1 MRNARKTLMIAGG
14 LLVVATGTS
23 YLMLLKADHRAMEE
37 GTAGIADPARTLSAD
52 VRPSDDHAAQGS
64 IRPAPVPAAPA
75 ASKAPTAPAKQ
86 ADAAPQQPTAR
97 VTTAQQPAPASTPAA
112 PRVSVQLQPQQ
123 KVQPQSATQ
132 PSAPQSVTVV
142 TVDAQDSPSSKSDPT
157 QRAPRRRD
165 GLERHAT
172 PNQGTTPE
180 TAALVRE
187 SAKLVP
193 SLPMPNLPVRS
204 STDQHGSSAGSN
216 AVAAA
221 MTEQLVRQSSSIGA
235 SSPAPRDGSA
245 AAK

>member
-64 IRPAPVPAAPA
+64 IRPAPAPAAPA
-75 ASKAPTAPAKQ
+75 APMAPTAPVKQ
-86 ADAAPQQPTAR
+86 APPQPPAPVA
-97 VTTAQQPAPASTPAA
+97 TAQQPAPAPTPAA
-112 PRVSVQLQPQQ
+112 PRVTAQLQPQPQ
-123 KVQPQSATQ
+123 PKAQPQPAAQ
-132 PSAPQSVTVV
+132 PSAPPSVTVV
-142 TVDAQDSPSSKSDPT
+142 TIDAQDSPAPKAAPT

-165 GLERHAT
+165 GLERHPT

-187 SAKLVP
+187 SAKLDP

-204 STDQHGSSAGSN
+204 SADQHGSSAGSN
-216 AVAAA
+216 AVGAA

-235 SSPAPRDGSA
+235 SSPAPKDGSA
-245 AAK
+245 APK

>member
-52 VRPSDDHAAQGS
+52 VRPNDVHAAQGS

-75 ASKAPTAPAKQ
+75 APAAPAKQ
-86 ADAAPQQPTAR
+86 ADAAPQPPPAP
-97 VTTAQQPAPASTPAA
+97 VATAQQPAPASPPVA
-112 PRVSVQLQPQQ
+112 PRVTAQLQPQAQ
-123 KVQPQSATQ
+123 PKVPPQPAAQ
-132 PSAPQSVTVV
+132 PGAPQSVTVV
-142 TVDAQDSPSSKSDPT
+142 TVDAQDSTASKSAPT

-172 PNQGTTPE
+172 PNPGTTPE

-187 SAKLVP
+187 SARLDP
-193 SLPMPNLPVRS
+193 SLPMPSLPVRS
-204 STDQHGSSAGSN
+204 SADQHGSSAGSN

-221 MTEQLVRQSSSIGA
+221 MTEQLVRQSSGIGA
-235 SSPAPRDGSA
+235 ASPAPKDGSA
-245 AAK
+245 AGK

>member
-1 MRNARKTLMIAGG
+1 MPGERSMRNARKTLMIAGG

-52 VRPSDDHAAQGS
+52 VRPGNDHATQGS

-75 ASKAPTAPAKQ
+75 APAKQ
-86 ADAAPQQPTAR
+86 ADAAPQHPPAP
-97 VTTAQQPAPASTPAA
+97 VVTAQQPAPASTPAA
-112 PRVSVQLQPQQ
+112 PRVSVQLQPPP
-123 KVQPQSATQ
+123 KAQPQPAAQ
-132 PSAPQSVTVV
+132 PSAPPSVTVV
-142 TVDAQDSPSSKSDPT
+142 TIDAQDSPASKTPPT
-157 QRAPRRRD
+157 PRAPRRRD

-172 PNQGTTPE
+172 PNPGTTPE

-187 SAKLVP
+187 SAKLDP

-235 SSPAPRDGSA
+235 SSPAPKDGSA
-245 AAK
+245 SAK

>member
-52 VRPSDDHAAQGS
+52 VRPSDDHASHGS
-64 IRPAPVPAAPA
+64 IRPAPA
-75 ASKAPTAPAKQ
+75 APTAPAKP
-86 ADAAPQQPTAR
+86 ADAAPQQPPAP

-112 PRVSVQLQPQQ
+112 PRVSVQLTPQPQP
-123 KVQPQSATQ
+123 KVQPQPAAQ
-132 PSAPQSVTVV
+132 PSAPRSVTVV
-142 TVDAQDSPSSKSDPT
+142 SVDAQDSPASKAGPT

-187 SAKLVP
+187 SAKLDP

-235 SSPAPRDGSA
+235 SSSAPKDGSA
-245 AAK
+245 AVK